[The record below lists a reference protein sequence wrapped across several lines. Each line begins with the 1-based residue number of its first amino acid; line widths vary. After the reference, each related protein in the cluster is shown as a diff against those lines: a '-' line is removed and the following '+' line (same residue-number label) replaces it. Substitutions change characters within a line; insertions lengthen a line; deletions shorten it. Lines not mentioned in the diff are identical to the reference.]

1 MPFDPN
7 TGQFIPDD
15 PKDAAPMNEQ
25 LMTSGSMGLVAPV
38 QMAPVQVFSDQPA
51 SGPIYVPAGGVGGD
65 RLFVEHAPSMCP
77 CCRMSPMR
85 KLILEQQSGRI
96 VLQTKQMG
104 CCKHFLGA
112 DEMTT
117 VVHARKVKSV
127 THAREG
133 TSMGEKLALFG
144 LAGIV
149 SGLMPFGLMPF
160 GGPIA
165 GIVLFPFVFIGLL
178 MLHTY
183 LKPSGVSIYVHEGP
197 VGEVFIPLKKK
208 EALEARDL
216 SLILV
221 DQAHMKKQ

>member
-1 MPFDPN
+1 
-7 TGQFIPDD
+7 
-15 PKDAAPMNEQ
+15 
-25 LMTSGSMGLVAPV
+25 MTSGSIGLVAPV
-38 QMAPVQVFSDQPA
+38 QMAPVQAFSDQP

-65 RLFVEHAPSMCP
+65 RMFAEHAPSMCP

-117 VVHARKVKSV
+117 VVHARNVQSV

-133 TSMGEKLALFG
+133 TSMGEKLILVGAAISISGMLG
-144 LAGIV
+144 LTI
-149 SGLMPFGLMPF
+149 LLPF

-165 GIVLFPFVFIGLL
+165 GFVLLPFVCIGLF

-197 VGEVFIPLKKK
+197 LGEVFIPLSKK

-216 SLILV
+216 SLFLV